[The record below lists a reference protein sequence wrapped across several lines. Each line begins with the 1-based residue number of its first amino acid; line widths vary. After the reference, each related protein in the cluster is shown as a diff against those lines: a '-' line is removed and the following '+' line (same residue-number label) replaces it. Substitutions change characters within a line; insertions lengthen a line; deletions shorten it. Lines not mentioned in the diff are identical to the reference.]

1 MPRCDL
7 MTKELMGPAM
17 NVGNF
22 FIREGSDGD
31 GKTVEYKNIW
41 IESKC
46 IEKHRII
53 IFINGRMDLRRE
65 DELQGT
71 MREYLGNSNHNTI
84 WS

>member
-1 MPRCDL
+1 
-7 MTKELMGPAM
+7 MGPAM

-31 GKTVEYKNIW
+31 GETVEYKNIW

-53 IFINGRMDLRRE
+53 IFYKWQDGFEERGPVASN
-65 DELQGT
+65 DEGVPGKQQ
-71 MREYLGNSNHNTI
+71 S
-84 WS
+84 